1 MIVHS
6 TNVEHGEDVATRFAA
21 RDAAAVSVLIAAVS
35 LGAALVAAAAL
46 STFGLTASSWLE
58 PRGALRQTLVVA
70 VSLMPVLVALRSSRL
85 GLDSVGLTRVNL
97 GRSVAVG
104 IALAA
109 LWLLVSGTLHQLR
122 GLRPEHASVLVAATA
137 VGFSEEIVWRG
148 YVQSWLIR
156 WIGMRNGVVLAATV
170 FALFHIPQRVL
181 VGVGGAEL
189 VVQLL
194 ILWILGAVF
203 GVLQAATRNVVLPG
217 IVHTAIDWSARF
229 SAIGR

>member
-1 MIVHS
+1 LIAHS
-6 TNVEHGEDVATRFAA
+6 TNVERDQDVASRFAA
-21 RDAAAVSVLIAAVS
+21 RDAAAVSVVIAAVS
-35 LGAALVAAAAL
+35 VAGALVAAAAL
-46 STFGLTASSWLE
+46 SSLGLTASSWLD
-58 PRGALRQTLVVA
+58 PRGALRQALVAA
-70 VSLMPVLVALRSSRL
+70 VSLVPVLVALRSSRS

-109 LWLLVSGTLHQLR
+109 AWLLVSGSLDELMSP
-122 GLRPEHASVLVAATA
+122 RPEHASVLGAAAA

-156 WIGMRNGVVLAATV
+156 WIGTRRGVVLAATV
-170 FALFHIPQRVL
+170 FALFHIPQRLL
-181 VGVGGAEL
+181 VGVGGADL

-194 ILWILGAVF
+194 VVWILGAVL

-217 IVHTAIDWSARF
+217 ILHTAIDWSARF
-229 SAIGR
+229 SAMGR